1 MLLKVAYVPELAERL
16 VIILDDRSEVWQ
28 SDSDQRL
35 VRMYPVRQQL
45 YVTSDRSNS
54 PWLQRFISLA
64 LRMHEL
70 AFSQGYPTRTL
81 PDIYASELAVER
93 LRNHMRSW

>member
-45 YVTSDRSNS
+45 YVT
-54 PWLQRFISLA
+54 
-64 LRMHEL
+64 
-70 AFSQGYPTRTL
+70 
-81 PDIYASELAVER
+81 
-93 LRNHMRSW
+93 